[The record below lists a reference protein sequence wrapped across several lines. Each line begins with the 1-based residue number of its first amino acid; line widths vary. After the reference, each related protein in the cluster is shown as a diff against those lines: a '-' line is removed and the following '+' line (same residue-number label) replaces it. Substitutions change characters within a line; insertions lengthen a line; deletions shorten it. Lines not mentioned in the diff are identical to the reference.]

1 MTTRT
6 IVAISGGLNK
16 PSSTR
21 LLTDR
26 LVEAAVSELKA
37 RGVQAQV
44 EVVELRDHAHD
55 TVNAML
61 SGFPSGDLKGVLERL
76 AAADGVIAV
85 SPIYTTGAS
94 GLFKSFVDIIEK
106 EALTGMPVLLG
117 ATGGTARH
125 SLALEY
131 AIRPMFTYLRTDV
144 VTTAVFVATDDW
156 SGQADDVNPL
166 PARISRAG
174 RELAELV
181 AARDETPGRPVRRR
195 PLLRGDVLQ
204 TLSNAQPRS
213 VPAAGALSHR
223 EW

>member
-1 MTTRT
+1 MTART

-94 GLFKSFVDIIEK
+94 GMFKSFVDIIEK
-106 EALTGMPVLLG
+106 DALTGMPVLLG

-131 AIRPMFTYLRTDV
+131 AIRPMFTYLRTEV
-144 VTTAVFVATDDW
+144 VTTGVFAATDDW

-174 RELAELV
+174 REFAELV
-181 AARDETPGRPVRRR
+181 AARDEARPAD
-195 PLLRGDVLQ
+195 LYDDVPSFEAMFSKL
-204 TLSNAQPRS
+204 
-213 VPAAGALSHR
+213 
-223 EW
+223 

>member
-1 MTTRT
+1 MTART
-6 IVAISGGLNK
+6 IVAVSGGLNK

-76 AAADGVIAV
+76 AGADGVIAV

-106 EALTGMPVLLG
+106 DALTGMPVLLG

-144 VTTAVFVATDDW
+144 VTTAVFAATDDW
-156 SGQADDVNPL
+156 SGRADDVNPL
-166 PARISRAG
+166 PARIRRAG
-174 RELAELV
+174 REFAELV
-181 AARDETPGRPVRRR
+181 AARDEARPAD
-195 PLLRGDVLQ
+195 LYDDVPSFEAMFSKL
-204 TLSNAQPRS
+204 
-213 VPAAGALSHR
+213 
-223 EW
+223 